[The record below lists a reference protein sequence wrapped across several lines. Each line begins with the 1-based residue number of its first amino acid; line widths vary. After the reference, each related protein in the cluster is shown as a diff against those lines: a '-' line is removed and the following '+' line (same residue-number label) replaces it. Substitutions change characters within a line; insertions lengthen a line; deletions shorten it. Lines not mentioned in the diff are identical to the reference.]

1 MWKRVWLILYF
12 FFINPYFEAVMLI
25 KEWHQT
31 NCDLHKEM
39 IDSGVIARFVET
51 FRISSPNLQMKIV
64 SIFDYVVTSE
74 LHVTALI
81 EASIELG
88 LDVVL
93 SRDLPMV
100 CYCIYALFLVYI

>member
-1 MWKRVWLILYF
+1 MEKGLAYFVF

-31 NCDLHKEM
+31 NCGLHREM

-51 FRISSPNLQMKIV
+51 FRISSPDLQVKIV
-64 SIFDYVVTSE
+64 SILDYVVTSE

-81 EASIELG
+81 EAGIESG
-88 LDVVL
+88 LDAVFEQGSSNGML
-93 SRDLPMV
+93 L
-100 CYCIYALFLVYI
+100 